1 MTSDWTPVVVLFS
14 VIIAIVAVLT
24 IIIRGAFKGS
34 ATRAVASVLGV
45 FAGVSG
51 ASHGPGEI
59 LQGNAAPSG
68 IMIQAWPNLTLLG
81 GEPAM
86 TVLPSFLLAGVLAIV
101 FGFLVA
107 TWAAWFVPRRNG
119 GLVLILLS
127 IMMLLVGGGIVPP
140 VFGVIAGIVG
150 TRIKQSLAPAQME

>member
-59 LQGNAAPSG
+59 LQGNSAPTG

-107 TWAAWFVPRRNG
+107 TWAAWFLPRRNG
-119 GLVLILLS
+119 GLILILLS
-127 IMMLLVGGGIVPP
+127 TMMLLVGGGIVPP

-150 TRIKQSLAPAQME
+150 TRINLVRP

>member
-34 ATRAVASVLGV
+34 VTRAVASVLGV
-45 FAGVSG
+45 LAGVGG

-68 IMIQAWPNLTLLG
+68 IMIQAWPDLTLLG

-86 TVLPSFLLAGVLAIV
+86 AALPNFLLAGVLAIV

-119 GLVLILLS
+119 GLVLVLLS

-140 VFGVIAGIVG
+140 VFGVIAGIIG
-150 TRIKQSLAPAQME
+150 TRIKHS

>member
-86 TVLPSFLLAGVLAIV
+86 TVLPSFLLAGVLAII
-101 FGFLVA
+101 FGFVVA
-107 TWAAWFVPRRNG
+107 TWAAWFIPRRNG
-119 GLVLILLS
+119 GLVLVLLS

-140 VFGVIAGIVG
+140 VFGVIAGIIG
-150 TRIKQSLAPAQME
+150 TRIKHS